1 MKFAGRTGIFRAIG
15 GRRGQSVWV
24 LPTPLPHTSGDQEN
38 QPSDAGVGREVVCA
52 DAIPWMRERGR
63 IAGACAVTSLP
74 DVSEVGTSL
83 PVWRAWFLEAVGLVV
98 AAVPDESAALFFQS
112 DIKRD
117 GEWIDKGAM
126 VMRAAEEA
134 GARVLFHKIVCRRP
148 AGMLTAGRPGFTH
161 FIAVSRTMKC
171 PDVLAIP
178 DVIADAGE
186 QKWVRAMGVRAA
198 GHAGRFAREGVGA
211 TIGRAPVVFDPFC
224 GVGTV
229 LAVANAL
236 GLEALGVE
244 KNRKRAEQARE
255 LRVRADEV

>member
-1 MKFAGRTGIFRAIG
+1 MIIEPKRK
-15 GRRGQSVWV
+15 
-24 LPTPLPHTSGDQEN
+24 
-38 QPSDAGVGREVVCA
+38 VVCA
-52 DAIPWMRERGR
+52 DAIPWLRERGV

-74 DVSEVGTSL
+74 DVSEVGVAL
-83 PVWRAWFLEAVGLVV
+83 DVWRAWFSDAVRLVV

-126 VMRAAEEA
+126 VISAAAEA
-134 GARVLFHKIVCRRP
+134 GARVLFHKIVLRRP

-161 FIAVSRTMKC
+161 FIAVSRALKC
-171 PDVLAIP
+171 PDVLPIP

-198 GHAGRFAREGVGA
+198 GHAGRFARDVVGVR
-211 TIGRAPVVFDPFC
+211 IIVDPFC

-236 GLEALGVE
+236 GLDALGVE
-244 KNRKRAEQARE
+244 KNRKRAEQARA
-255 LRVRADEV
+255 LVVRAGEI

>member
-1 MKFAGRTGIFRAIG
+1 
-15 GRRGQSVWV
+15 
-24 LPTPLPHTSGDQEN
+24 
-38 QPSDAGVGREVVCA
+38 
-52 DAIPWMRERGR
+52 MRERGP

-74 DVSEVGTSL
+74 DVSELGVGL
-83 PVWRAWFLEAVGLVV
+83 EVWRAWFLAAVRLVV
-98 AAVPDESAALFFQS
+98 EAVPDESAALFFQS

-117 GEWIDKGAM
+117 GVWIDKGAM

-161 FIAVSRTMKC
+161 FIAVSRALNC
-171 PDVLAIP
+171 PDVLGIP
-178 DVIADAGE
+178 DVIADAGG

-198 GHAGRFAREGVGA
+198 GHAGRFARDVVGA
-211 TIGRAPVVFDPFC
+211 QIIFDPFC

-255 LRVRADEV
+255 LRVRADEL